1 MQAGRISLKCLLQ
14 QPGGGVDEIGQP
26 VPGDWVTIAE
36 PWCEPLYQSG
46 IETIRAGTDTSVTKV
61 SMSMRK
67 RSGVTSAMR
76 LVSKHD
82 GTIFQIN
89 NVMPDARDRG
99 RIFLA
104 CEVVS

>member
-1 MQAGRISLKCLLQ
+1 
-14 QPGGGVDEIGQP
+14 
-26 VPGDWVTIAE
+26 
-36 PWCEPLYQSG
+36 
-46 IETIRAGTDTSVTKV
+46 
-61 SMSMRK
+61 MSMRK
-67 RSGVTSAMR
+67 RSGLTSAMR

-104 CEVVS
+104 CEVVN